1 MKQKRMKFIIP
12 SLILVALV
20 LRTVQIF
27 TVIEGETGFYK
38 VGFSGIGTAITVVVA
53 LLCAVSAVI
62 AKWLDNGFK
71 NEGKSDKIIT
81 VTAGLVSIA
90 LFYEMLSESFV
101 LQQFSWQVVFM
112 KITGLLSAVYFAA
125 LVLSRFLSFKMPELC
140 HTLPAFYMVIRIICS
155 FINISSLSL
164 IPENI
169 FLIASYC
176 TALLFFVA
184 YASINCG
191 VDLNGKSVYMRSVLA
206 FSVCFVTAFSN
217 LIVNATSF
225 GGYSHIS
232 LSSQVVLTAMSL
244 FIASFTYV
252 NYFSHNE

>member
-1 MKQKRMKFIIP
+1 MKHKTMKFIMP
-12 SLILVALV
+12 SLVALALV

-27 TVIEGETGFYK
+27 TVIDRETGFYK
-38 VGFSGIGTAITVVVA
+38 VSANGIGTAITVVVA
-53 LLCAVSAVI
+53 LLCAAAAVI
-62 AKWLDNGFK
+62 AKFSDNGITNNCK
-71 NEGKSDKIIT
+71 NVKITT
-81 VTAGLVSIA
+81 VASGIVSLA
-90 LFYEMLSESFV
+90 LFYEMLAESFV
-101 LQQFSWQVVFM
+101 LQQFSWQVVLM

-125 LVLSRFLSFKMPELC
+125 LVLSRFLSFKIPELC
-140 HTLPAFYMVIRIICS
+140 HTLPAFYMIIRIICS

-206 FSVCFVTAFSN
+206 FAVCFVTAFSN
-217 LIVNATSF
+217 IIVNATSF

-232 LSSQVVLTAMSL
+232 LSSQVVLTAMSI